1 MKISV
6 QRAIDRW
13 AGQALCAL
21 ISLWQ
26 ALRNRLRW
34 SKPQAAPAYSA
45 TAPRILIILLSEMGS
60 VVLAQALFAE
70 LTQRFPGADLH
81 VLQLKKNQSVM
92 QLLGF
97 VPEDNLHS
105 LDDSSAV
112 KLLRDLFT
120 VTRHLRHLHFDGV
133 IDCELFSRISALLSY
148 ASSARVK
155 VGFTAHTQ
163 EGLYRGSFI
172 NHPVPYNTYQHI
184 SLQFV
189 GLARVL
195 TKALID
201 GVTPAIGVGQAN
213 TNGANPQPATA
224 LPHSSRRPL
233 NRLILPKLQTQLPE
247 LDIDHAELRD
257 FQRRLQN
264 DFAVLKNS
272 APNALAARVVLLYVS
287 GGALPIRAWPEA
299 NYTQLALDLLA
310 RGYTVGLIG
319 LPEDTP
325 QAQRVLA
332 AAQSHACLDLTGYT
346 RNLRELL
353 YLFHSAD
360 LLITNDGGPGHF
372 ASLTPISSIVFFG
385 PETARLYGP
394 LSERAT
400 VLESGM
406 ACSPCLTA
414 YNHRDSFCDGD
425 NQCLKVIGTSTVLNL
440 ALSKLNL
447 LPAKSSSAL

>member
-21 ISLWQ
+21 LSLWQ
-26 ALRNRLRW
+26 GLKNRLSW

-60 VVLAQALFAE
+60 VVLAQAMFAE

-112 KLLRDLFT
+112 KLLSDLFT
-120 VTRHLRHLHFDGV
+120 VTRHLRHLQFDGV

-148 ASSARVK
+148 GSGARIK

-195 TKALID
+195 TKALVD
-201 GVTPAIGVGQAN
+201 GVAPASKLIHTSAAD
-213 TNGANPQPATA
+213 ANPQAAA

-233 NRLILPKLQTQLPE
+233 NRLILPKLQTQLPQ
-247 LDIDHAELRD
+247 LDIDRAELHD
-257 FQRRLQN
+257 FQKRLQN
-264 DFAVLKNS
+264 DFVVLKDGAS
-272 APNALAARVVLLYVS
+272 AAIQSRVVLLYVS

-325 QAQRVLA
+325 QAQRVLT
-332 AAQSHACLDLTGYT
+332 AAQSPACLDLTGYT

-394 LSERAT
+394 LSARAT

-425 NQCLKVIGTSTVLNL
+425 NQCLKVISTSTVLNL

-447 LPAKSSSAL
+447 LPAQSSPAL